1 MTEPAVSHPADKPL
15 AGRVAL
21 ITGAS
26 RGLGAAIARA
36 YAGAGAHVI
45 LLARTQGALEELDD
59 EIQAAGGTATLFPFD
74 LTETRKISAV
84 GPAIAE
90 KFGRLDI
97 LVGNAAQLG
106 NLSPVA
112 HSDPKIFEE
121 VLRLNFFANYHLL
134 RALDP
139 LLRGSDAGRA
149 IFVTDAA
156 AHIKSPFWG
165 AYAASKAALE
175 SMILTYAAEVAHSPL
190 RVNLV
195 DPGAL
200 QTDMRR
206 AAFPAED
213 ISRLPTPDEVA
224 ASFIALATP
233 ACTASGRT
241 ERLNCPHEIAV
252 DAGPQ

>member
-1 MTEPAVSHPADKPL
+1 MTKAAVHPADKPL
-15 AGRVAL
+15 TGRVAL

-26 RGLGAAIARA
+26 RGLGAAIAQA

-45 LLARTQGALEELDD
+45 LLARTQGALEEIDD
-59 EIQAAGGTATLFPFD
+59 AIQATGGTATLFPFD
-74 LTETRKISAV
+74 LTETRKISAI

-112 HSDPKIFEE
+112 HSDPKVFEE

-134 RALDP
+134 RTLDP

-149 IFVTDAA
+149 IFVTDSA
-156 AHIKSPFWG
+156 AHVKSPFWG

-200 QTDMRR
+200 QTNMRQ

-213 ISRLPTPDEVA
+213 ITRLPTPDDVA
-224 ASFIALATP
+224 ASFITLATGE
-233 ACTASGRT
+233 CDKNGTT
-241 ERLNCPHEIAV
+241 ERLNCPREIA
-252 DAGPQ
+252 ANIGTQ